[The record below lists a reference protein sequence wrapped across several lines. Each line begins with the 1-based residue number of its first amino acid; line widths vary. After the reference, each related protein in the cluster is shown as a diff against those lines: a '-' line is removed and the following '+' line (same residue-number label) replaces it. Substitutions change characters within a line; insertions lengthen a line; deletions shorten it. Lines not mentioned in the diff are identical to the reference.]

1 MRTKVSLLSLRFWL
15 TIFSSG
21 LELVRTVSVWV
32 TDSDKV
38 VSFFVDLVV
47 ISVKAVEETGNVV
60 VVEVLTVVGVV
71 PVFMVVVLVVVVVGV
86 VMRVVLMVVAV

>member
-1 MRTKVSLLSLRFWL
+1 MLSLRFWF

-47 ISVKAVEETGNVV
+47 ISVKAVEETGDVV
-60 VVEVLTVVGVV
+60 VVDVLNVIGVV
-71 PVFMVVVLVVVVVGV
+71 PVVVVVGV

>member
-1 MRTKVSLLSLRFWL
+1 M
-15 TIFSSG
+15 TIFSSV
-21 LELVRTVSVWV
+21 LELVGIVSVWV

-47 ISVKAVEETGNVV
+47 ISVKAVEETGDVV
-60 VVEVLTVVGVV
+60 VVDVLNVIGVV
-71 PVFMVVVLVVVVVGV
+71 PVVVVVGV

>member
-1 MRTKVSLLSLRFWL
+1 MRTKVSLLSLRFLL
-15 TIFSSG
+15 TIFSSV
-21 LELVRTVSVWV
+21 LELVGIVSVWV

-71 PVFMVVVLVVVVVGV
+71 PVLMVVVRVVVVV
-86 VMRVVLMVVAV
+86 VAV

>member
-1 MRTKVSLLSLRFWL
+1 MRTKVSLLSLRFLL
-15 TIFSSG
+15 TIFSSV
-21 LELVRTVSVWV
+21 LELVGIVSVWV

-47 ISVKAVEETGNVV
+47 ISVKAVEETGDVV
-60 VVEVLTVVGVV
+60 VVDVLNVIGVV
-71 PVFMVVVLVVVVVGV
+71 PVVVVVGV

>member
-47 ISVKAVEETGNVV
+47 ISVKAVEETGDVV
-60 VVEVLTVVGVV
+60 DLVLTVVGVV
-71 PVFMVVVLVVVVVGV
+71 PVLMVVVRVVVVV
-86 VMRVVLMVVAV
+86 VAV

>member
-1 MRTKVSLLSLRFWL
+1 MRTKVSLLSLRFWF

-47 ISVKAVEETGNVV
+47 ISVKAVEETGDVV
-60 VVEVLTVVGVV
+60 VVDVLNVIGVV
-71 PVFMVVVLVVVVVGV
+71 PVVVVVGV